1 MKKLVAGVLLLVIGA
16 AAGSAY
22 VSASSSPTVEA
33 QLHVEDGSVAVNGT
47 VATGTLKLSQTD
59 VVKTA
64 QGHATIVLHESVL
77 VLLEPDT
84 EVSVADLLLAHPQ
97 LTQLS
102 GRTWNTFTKLSGV
115 MSYSIKQGT
124 TVATVRG
131 TKFEFS
137 NGLIFVTEGTVEYTV
152 NGQLFIVTAGRAVE
166 NGVERPITPAEV
178 ARAAAYRQ
186 RTVQELRHLR
196 QLELEKHPFL
206 LSLARQTYFRDD
218 EARMARAFEEADN
231 GRIDVDA
238 QVAKAPARPA
248 SLLKIAAI
256 TKTIQAILR
265 E

>member
-1 MKKLVAGVLLLVIGA
+1 MKKLVAGVLLLVIVA

-47 VATGTLKLSQTD
+47 PAAGTVTLAQAD

-64 QGHATIVLHESVL
+64 KGHATIILHESVL

-84 EVSVADLLLAHPQ
+84 EVSVADLLLSHPR

-102 GRTWNTFTKLSGV
+102 GTTWNTFTKLSGV
-115 MSYSIKQGT
+115 SSYSIKQGT

-137 NGLIFVTEGTVEYTV
+137 NGLIFVTEGAVEYTL
-152 NGQLFIVTAGRAVE
+152 NGQVFIVTGGRAVQ
-166 NGVERPITPAEV
+166 NGVERAMTAPEI
-178 ARAAAYRQ
+178 ARAAVYRQ

-196 QLELEKHPFL
+196 QLEMEKHPIL
-206 LSLARQTYFRDD
+206 LSLAKQTYFRDD
-218 EARMARAFEEADN
+218 EARMARVFEEADN
-231 GRIDVDA
+231 SRIDVDA
-238 QVAKAPARPA
+238 QVAKAPARPV
-248 SLLKIAAI
+248 SLRKIAAI